1 LTHYDKYGLNGL
13 FTKVAASTKKI
24 TSFFMKNDTQTTDLQ
39 SSEPIKIDASSDSKS
54 EVIDPYTY

>member
-1 LTHYDKYGLNGL
+1 
-13 FTKVAASTKKI
+13 
-24 TSFFMKNDTQTTDLQ
+24 MKNDTQTTDLQ